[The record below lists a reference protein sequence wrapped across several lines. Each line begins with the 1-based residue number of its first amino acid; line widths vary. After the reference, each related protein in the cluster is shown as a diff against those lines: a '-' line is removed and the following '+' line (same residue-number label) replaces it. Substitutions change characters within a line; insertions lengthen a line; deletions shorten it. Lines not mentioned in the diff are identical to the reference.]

1 MPQKVANCCLDLFTI
16 PQSVAILIICHKPW
30 HLGEVMKPKEIMYVK
45 VRLEA
50 ELHKKLKAKA
60 ELEERSMNY
69 LINKA
74 VELLVN
80 QNKEVSV

>member
-1 MPQKVANCCLDLFTI
+1 
-16 PQSVAILIICHKPW
+16 
-30 HLGEVMKPKEIMYVK
+30 MKPKEFVYVK
-45 VRLEA
+45 VRLND

-60 ELEERSMNY
+60 QQEERSMNY

-80 QNKEVSV
+80 QSKEVKA